1 MSGLIIIFLQKKEC
15 NERMKKLFAILMLG
29 FVLFLAACG
38 TDGNTDDE
46 ADHDANE
53 KAAAEAEGVSDESEG
68 SEEKQVVTFWH
79 SMGGAGQEALDAIVD
94 SYNSSQDEVQV
105 NAEYQGSYD
114 ESLTK
119 FNSVAG
125 TDSAP
130 TIIQT
135 FEIGTMSMIN
145 SGSILPIQELID
157 ADGYDMSGLEE
168 NIINYYSLDGTFYS
182 MPFNS
187 STPVMY
193 YNKDAFEAAGLDP
206 EAPPETF
213 EEVEEASKAIVEA
226 NPDMKGFALQAY
238 GWLYE
243 QLLANQGALLLNN
256 DNGRTATP
264 TEIGWTE
271 EEGKSIFE
279 WVKRMVD
286 DETFANYGTNG
297 DNMVSGFLAGDV
309 SMFLQSSASS
319 RDVIDNA
326 PFEVGIAFLP
336 HPEEKERAGVV
347 IGGASLWLIDG
358 KPEAETNA
366 AWDFMKYLQTP
377 EIQAEW
383 HVGTGYFAINPAA
396 YDEQIAI
403 DAHEE
408 MPQLNV
414 TVEQLQATTSSFAT
428 QGALMDMIPE
438 GRKIME
444 TALETVY
451 NGGEVDDAY
460 HTAVEQFNTAIE
472 QANAARG
479 E

>member
-1 MSGLIIIFLQKKEC
+1 
-15 NERMKKLFAILMLG
+15 MKKQFLLTSLMMLLA
-29 FVLFLAACG
+29 VFLVACSSSESS
-38 TDGNTDDE
+38 TPETQNTS
-46 ADHDANE
+46 
-53 KAAAEAEGVSDESEG
+53 AEGSETT
-68 SEEKQVVTFWH
+68 EEKQVVTFWH
-79 SMGGAGQEALDAIVD
+79 SMGGAGQEALNSIVED
-94 SYNSSQDEVQV
+94 FNASQDKIQV
-105 NAEYQGSYD
+105 NAEYQGTYD

-119 FNSVAG
+119 FNAVAG
-125 TDSAP
+125 SDSAP
-130 TIIQT
+130 TMIQT

-145 SGSILPIQELID
+145 SGQIVPIQEFVD

-168 NIINYYSLDGTFYS
+168 NITNYYSLDGTFYS

-213 EEVEEASKAIVEA
+213 KQVEEASKAIAES

-238 GWLYE
+238 GWLWE

-256 DNGRTATP
+256 DNGRTSTP

-279 WVKRMVD
+279 WVKNMVD
-286 DETFANYGTNG
+286 AGTFANYGTNG
-297 DNMVSGFLAGDV
+297 DNMMAGFLAGDV
-309 SMFLQSSASS
+309 AMFLQSSASS

-336 HPEEKERAGVV
+336 HPEEKERQGVV
-347 IGGASLWLIDG
+347 IGGASLWMIDS
-358 KPEAETNA
+358 KPEAEQKA
-366 AWDFMKYLQTP
+366 AWEFMKYLQTS
-377 EIQAEW
+377 EIQAKW

-396 YDEQIAI
+396 YDEQLVK
-403 DAHEE
+403 DAWAEK
-408 MPQLNV
+408 PQLQV
-414 TVEQLQATTSSFAT
+414 TVEQLQATKPSYAT
-428 QGALMDMIPE
+428 QGALMDMLPE
-438 GRKIME
+438 GRKVIE
-444 TALETVY
+444 TALEKVY
-451 NGGEVDDAY
+451 NGGDVEEAY
-460 HTAVEQFNTAIE
+460 STAVEQFNAAIQ

>member
-1 MSGLIIIFLQKKEC
+1 MRKFLS
-15 NERMKKLFAILMLG
+15 ILMIG
-29 FVLFLAACG
+29 FVLVLAACSSNNASN
-38 TDGNTDDE
+38 TETAEAGNT
-46 ADHDANE
+46 
-53 KAAAEAEGVSDESEG
+53 ESETDT
-68 SEEKQVVTFWH
+68 SNEEKSKSSGEKQTVTFWH
-79 SMGGAGQEALDAIVD
+79 SMGGAGQEALNAIVD
-94 SYNSSQDEVQV
+94 SYNSSQDNVQV
-105 NAEYQGSYD
+105 NAEYQGTYD
-114 ESLTK
+114 EALTK

-157 ADGYDMSGLEE
+157 KDGYDMSNLEE
-168 NIINYYSLDGTFYS
+168 NIINYYSLDDTFYS

-213 EEVEEASKAIVEA
+213 EEVEEASKAIVES
-226 NPDMKGFALQAY
+226 NSDMSGFALQAY

-256 DNGRTATP
+256 DNGRSDTP
-264 TEIGWTE
+264 TEIGWKKD
-271 EEGKSIFE
+271 EGKSIFE
-279 WVKRMVD
+279 WVKRMID
-286 DETFANYGTNG
+286 DGTFANYGTNG
-297 DNMVSGFLAGDV
+297 DNMVAGFLAGDV
-309 SMFLQSSASS
+309 AMFLQSSASS

-336 HPEEKERAGVV
+336 YPEEKERAGVA
-347 IGGASLWLIDG
+347 IGGASLWMIDG
-358 KPEAETNA
+358 KPEAETDA

-377 EIQAEW
+377 EVQAEW
-383 HVGTGYFAINPAA
+383 HVGTGYFAINPDA
-396 YDEQIAI
+396 YDEPVVKEAY
-403 DAHEE
+403 EE
-408 MPQLNV
+408 MPQLQV
-414 TVEQLQATTSSFAT
+414 TVDQLQATTPSYAT

-451 NGGEVDDAY
+451 NGGDVDDAY
-460 HTAVEQFNTAIE
+460 NTAVEQFNAAIE